1 MYILTSP
8 LVVSF
13 AGGAAGGWRVDRIEG
28 VRGSRLG
35 EVPSLAVIEG
45 SSAPIPP
52 NASWVLRGVTS
63 NERYTTQQERAA
75 LLAVQAPL
83 GRPEATRAA
92 LIPIRSRLIGGRSP
106 KTSVAPSSKNTHTT

>member
-13 AGGAAGGWRVDRIEG
+13 AGGASGGWRVDRIEG

-63 NERYTTQQERAA
+63 NERYVSRIEHDA
-75 LLAVQAPL
+75 LGPVSKQGYDAQ
-83 GRPEATRAA
+83 R
-92 LIPIRSRLIGGRSP
+92 RSSWSDIADRGGRDDWQG
-106 KTSVAPSSKNTHTT
+106 AG